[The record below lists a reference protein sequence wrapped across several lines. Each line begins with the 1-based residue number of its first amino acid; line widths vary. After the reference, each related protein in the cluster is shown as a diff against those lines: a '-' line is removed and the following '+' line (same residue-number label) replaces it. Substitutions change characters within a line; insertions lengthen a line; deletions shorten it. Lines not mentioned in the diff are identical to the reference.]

1 MYFSSSNFGG
11 KWQKIKWVKM
21 KKQRTFGYMWNI
33 IEKIME
39 IYLNF
44 FENSFDFPREACY
57 DVCIINNED
66 RR

>member
-1 MYFSSSNFGG
+1 
-11 KWQKIKWVKM
+11 
-21 KKQRTFGYMWNI
+21 MWNI